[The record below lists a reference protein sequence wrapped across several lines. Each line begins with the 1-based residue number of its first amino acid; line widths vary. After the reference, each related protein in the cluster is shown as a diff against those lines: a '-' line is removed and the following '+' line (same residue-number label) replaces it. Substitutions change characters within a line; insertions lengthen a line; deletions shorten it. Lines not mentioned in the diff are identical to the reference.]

1 MERYRMK
8 KKETMKERKTVG
20 ALLPLILV
28 LAVIPLVCIIH
39 KYESGLESQKW
50 FASAGTVYDV
60 FLYYKSKLL
69 IIVGLVLACMTG
81 SYLYS
86 KKETL
91 FRDDRS
97 RYVLICLGCFAAFSL
112 ISVLF
117 SYELG
122 QALWGGYE
130 QWEGAAVLL
139 TYALIFLF
147 TYAFLHYE
155 QELHV
160 LFGAFAIGAL
170 IVGVLGT
177 FQTAGYDF
185 IKSKG
190 MHAILTAL
198 EPETLGVKIS
208 LNFKEAYATLYN
220 PNYVGSY
227 VALGLPVM
235 TGLVVWSKKIWLK
248 IVAALAAATM
258 LISLYSSQS
267 FAGFIGLAA
276 AAVLL
281 AVFAAPAL
289 IKKPKIGISVVAVV
303 ILAAVLVIVIRPAA
317 LKGVWDRLTQVTA
330 GQTKHM
336 IEDVVVEKGDL
347 VVTTSSGDEV
357 RTAITY
363 KDGFQYKIQDY
374 LTAFGVISWFPS
386 FFPLLGGIIL
396 SAIEFSIG
404 IFLFFGIKKT
414 ISTTLALV
422 LMIFMT
428 PLTLYL
434 AIFDPVSDCG
444 CFGDAWVLT
453 NWETFA
459 KNIVLLLAA
468 IATFQWRKMLIR
480 FVTRKME
487 WLISLYTIFF
497 VFTLSF
503 YCLDRLP
510 VLDFRPYKIGQNI
523 MKGMSIPE
531 GAKPSVYES
540 VFILEKNGEKKEFT
554 LDNYPDSTWTF
565 VDTHT
570 ILKEKGYEPS
580 IHDFS
585 MMDMSTGD
593 DITEDVL
600 TDMGYT
606 FLLVAHRIEEAD
618 DSNIDLIN
626 EIYDYSVEHGY
637 RFYCLTSSPEEQIEL
652 WKDKTGAEYP
662 FCQMDDIT
670 LKTMIRSNPGLM
682 LIKNGTILN
691 KWSDEDIPDEYVLTD
706 KLENLELGQ
715 QKVRSDVH
723 TIGYVFLW
731 FVIPLL
737 LVLGVDILIVR
748 RRERKNEKRK
758 QQQEV
763 KE

>member
-1 MERYRMK
+1 MK
-8 KKETMKERKTVG
+8 DKNLHIIQKTG
-20 ALLPLILV
+20 AN
-28 LAVIPLVCIIH
+28 VCR
-39 KYESGLESQKW
+39 
-50 FASAGTVYDV
+50 
-60 FLYYKSKLL
+60 FL
-69 IIVGLVLACMTG
+69 
-81 SYLYS
+81 
-86 KKETL
+86 
-91 FRDDRS
+91 
-97 RYVLICLGCFAAFSL
+97 
-112 ISVLF
+112 
-117 SYELG
+117 
-122 QALWGGYE
+122 
-130 QWEGAAVLL
+130 
-139 TYALIFLF
+139 
-147 TYAFLHYE
+147 
-155 QELHV
+155 
-160 LFGAFAIGAL
+160 
-170 IVGVLGT
+170 
-177 FQTAGYDF
+177 
-185 IKSKG
+185 
-190 MHAILTAL
+190 
-198 EPETLGVKIS
+198 
-208 LNFKEAYATLYN
+208 
-220 PNYVGSY
+220 
-227 VALGLPVM
+227 
-235 TGLVVWSKKIWLK
+235 
-248 IVAALAAATM
+248 LAA
-258 LISLYSSQS
+258 S
-267 FAGFIGLAA
+267 FIFSGFVK
-276 AAVLL
+276 AVDPL
-281 AVFAAPAL
+281 
-289 IKKPKIGISVVAVV
+289 
-303 ILAAVLVIVIRPAA
+303 
-317 LKGVWDRLTQVTA
+317 
-330 GQTKHM
+330 
-336 IEDVVVEKGDL
+336 
-347 VVTTSSGDEV
+347 
-357 RTAITY
+357 
-363 KDGFQYKIQDY
+363 GFQYKIQDY

-748 RRERKNEKRK
+748 RRERKNGVGAENCADKASGAYTGEVSAEMVASTGAKYVILGHSERRAYYGETVAILEEKVKLALANGLTPIFCIGEVLEEREANK
-758 QQQEV
+758 QNEVVAAQMESVFSLSAEDFSKIILAYEPVWAIGTGKTASPEQAQEIHAFIRSIV
-763 KE
+763 ADKYGKEIADNTSILYGGSCKPSNAKELFSNPDVDGGLIGGAALKVSDFKGIIDAFNA